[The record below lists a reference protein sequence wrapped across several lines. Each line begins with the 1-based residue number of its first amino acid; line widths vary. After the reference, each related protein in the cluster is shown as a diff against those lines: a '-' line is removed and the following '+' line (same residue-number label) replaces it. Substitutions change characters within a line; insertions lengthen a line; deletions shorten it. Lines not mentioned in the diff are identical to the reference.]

1 MKKQRIILFL
11 LLLAALWGVPRS
23 AGAQIFAVRA
33 DALAALTGTLHLGG
47 EVSVADKWSVEA
59 SGYWNPIKTSDISMN
74 FHAVQIGSRYWLYE
88 SFVGHFVGGQLSYV
102 GYDLG
107 SRTRRYD
114 GRAYGIGF
122 SYGYAWMLSK
132 RWFVILEA
140 GIGLVPAPA
149 TRAAILRSETGT
161 TSISTITDAGPLRRR
176 GWRCR
181 SLISFSHESA

>member
-11 LLLAALWGVPRS
+11 LLLAALWGIPRS

-59 SGYWNPIKTSDISMN
+59 SGYWNPVKSSSLSMN

-88 SFVGHFVGGQLSYV
+88 SFVGVSSA
-102 GYDLG
+102 G
-107 SRTRRYD
+107 SSPMWTTPSAARTKRYD
-114 GRAYGIGF
+114 GRAYGIGI

-132 RWFVILEA
+132 RWFVTVEA
-140 GIGLVPAPA
+140 GVGLYRTTD
-149 TRAAILRSETGT
+149 TRRDPTVGDWE
-161 TSISTITDAGPLRRR
+161 
-176 GWRCR
+176 
-181 SLISFSHESA
+181 

>member
-1 MKKQRIILFL
+1 MMKKQRIFITTVLLFV
-11 LLLAALWGVPRS
+11 ALWGSPHG
-23 AGAQIFAVRA
+23 AAAQIFAVRA

-59 SGYWNPIKTSDISMN
+59 SGYWNPVKSSSLSMN
-74 FHAVQIGSRYWLYE
+74 FHAVQIGGRYWLYE

-122 SYGYAWMLSK
+122 SYGHAWMLSK
-132 RWFVILEA
+132 RWFVTLEA
-140 GIGLVPAPA
+140 GLGVYYMKDTRRDPTVGDWDDEYIYHYRRWTLAPS
-149 TRAAILRSETGT
+149 RLEV
-161 TSISTITDAGPLRRR
+161 
-176 GWRCR
+176 
-181 SLISFSHESA
+181 SFSYLF